1 MINLKACPRC
11 GGDTSPEE
19 LLGDVEI
26 VCLQCGHRTYQPTDR
41 PALHVSSRRAGP
53 GVQHKQ
59 AA

>member
-19 LLGDVEI
+19 ILGELEI
-26 VCLQCGHRTYQPTDR
+26 VCLQCGHRSYPQTSHPDWR
-41 PALHVSSRRAGP
+41 GSSRRAGL
-53 GVQHKQ
+53 GVQRR